1 MPSSTAWGR
10 RQIRTGQKRSQNWNF
25 PARGYIPQALTHG
38 TLENDDLAASEQF
51 YHEAL
56 GLEVV
61 KLWPS
66 SCYVK
71 HPDTPWYVVC
81 IKAQNVNRRMLSRFQ
96 RFTIALGSRSEIH
109 EAHREFTVNREDWRL
124 RCLEELCESRDGATF
139 QFADLNG
146 NWWEITNAQS

>member
-1 MPSSTAWGR
+1 MPLHGWVHYGR
-10 RQIRTGQKRSQNWNF
+10 DYDNAFWDNAGHMFFGDGDGQ
-25 PARGYIPQALTHG
+25 L
-38 TLENDDLAASEQF
+38 
-51 YHEAL
+51 
-56 GLEVV
+56 
-61 KLWPS
+61 
-66 SCYVK
+66 
-71 HPDTPWYVVC
+71 
-81 IKAQNVNRRMLSRFQ
+81 FQ